1 MSSKSKTKRKL
12 YLGLGH
18 WSKWQPIINKVV
30 QTCTHSQLAL
40 SSFQKLKQTQI
51 LLSSSTLFGFLV
63 PGFYTGWLLPAA
75 MVGLGVFLYGL
86 FTLDHNVSAREVCS
100 LEAKK

>member
-1 MSSKSKTKRKL
+1 MFPDTLNS
-12 YLGLGH
+12 
-18 WSKWQPIINKVV
+18 
-30 QTCTHSQLAL
+30 
-40 SSFQKLKQTQI
+40 LKYDFF
-51 LLSSSTLFGFLV
+51 LLNFV